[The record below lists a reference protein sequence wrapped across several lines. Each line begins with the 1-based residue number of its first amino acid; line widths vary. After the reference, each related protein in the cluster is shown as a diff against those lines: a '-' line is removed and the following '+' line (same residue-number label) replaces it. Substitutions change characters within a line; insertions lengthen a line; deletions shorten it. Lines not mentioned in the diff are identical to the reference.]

1 MYVLLLLTQT
11 YMPALG
17 VRQFHAIHFIPFA
30 LKNAQTKIKKE
41 GGWGRRR
48 VRLTISTEGRVGV
61 VAAEARLPCGQHSAQ
76 CAVSVACSV
85 RSV

>member
-30 LKNAQTKIKKE
+30 LKNAQTKIKYFSGKKI
-41 GGWGRRR
+41 RIASYLQDYKMYSFRKP
-48 VRLTISTEGRVGV
+48 LKMNSNKNS
-61 VAAEARLPCGQHSAQ
+61 L
-76 CAVSVACSV
+76 
-85 RSV
+85 